1 MRYIPALLFG
11 VLAAFFAWLFYERY
25 WKWRD
30 CIHEAVS
37 SCVTP
42 EGNILIPGGAM
53 WSVFAGLF
61 LILAAA
67 FAWGASRR

>member
-1 MRYIPALLFG
+1 MSDLGLVPTTSG
-11 VLAAFFAWLFYERY
+11 N
-25 WKWRD
+25 
-30 CIHEAVS
+30 VS
-37 SCVTP
+37 ARTP
-42 EGNILIPGGAM
+42 EGDVLIPGGAM